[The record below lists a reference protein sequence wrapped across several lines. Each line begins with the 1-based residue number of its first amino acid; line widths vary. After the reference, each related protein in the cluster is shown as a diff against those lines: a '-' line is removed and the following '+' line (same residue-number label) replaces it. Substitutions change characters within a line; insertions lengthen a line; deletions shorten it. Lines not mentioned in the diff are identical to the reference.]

1 MDGQVNSSCYLRRM
15 KKYFLK
21 LYQYN
26 AWANKRVL
34 DNLNSQNITDKKILS
49 IMGHVVAAQ
58 YLWLHRIKGLPA
70 PNVKL
75 WDDHELKPLTASADE
90 VARQW
95 LSFVE
100 STDNFD
106 RQLSYKNYTGDPY
119 TNNVEM
125 IMIHLVN
132 HSSYHRA
139 QIAMLLRQNGFEP
152 VNTDFITYDRVITG
166 QMKE

>member
-1 MDGQVNSSCYLRRM
+1 M

-26 AWANKRVL
+26 YWANKRVL
-34 DNLNSQNITDKKILS
+34 SALTSQNVSDEKILS

-58 YLWLHRIKGLPA
+58 YLWLHRIQGLPPA
-70 PNVKL
+70 EVKL
-75 WDDHELKPLTASADE
+75 WGTYNLPQLVSMAEEIGT
-90 VARQW
+90 RW
-95 LSFVE
+95 LQFVE

-106 RQLSYKNYTGDPY
+106 RELTYHNYTNDPY
-119 TNNVEM
+119 INNVEN

-139 QIAMLLRQNGFEP
+139 QIALLLRQNGFEP
-152 VNTDFITYDRVITG
+152 INTDFITYDRVITG
-166 QMKE
+166 QWKD